1 MVSLVISEED
11 FSRLTPDTRRE
22 LLSFFGVESRQAA
35 GEGAKPAAGSSGQ
48 ANGQTAGQA
57 WDPDGDTPY
66 PLNPREAKELIRG
79 LSPSSRAILKTFC
92 QNSDGRVGRASL
104 EELLAVSGHSD
115 PQRLMKAI
123 PGITRRLRT
132 VTNNREAWLIDWFD
146 EDWDWDDTA
155 FRRRRSR
162 RFARPSAPDGLTVAA
177 GPAVTMARLA
187 SQRRGTDRSTRWACA
202 PALGPP
208 TARQE
213 ETRHEGPCLCISR
226 RRLLQERE
234 ASEAPEVGT
243 SRPAAPRPAVRRRR
257 AAFS

>member
-11 FSRLTPDTRRE
+11 FARLSPDTRKE
-22 LLSFFGVESRQAA
+22 LLSFFGMDSGQRG
-35 GEGAKPAAGSSGQ
+35 GEGAKPAGLSAGQ
-48 ANGQTAGQA
+48 ATGQTAGQV

-79 LSPSSRAILKTFC
+79 LSPSSRAILKAFC

-104 EELLAVSGHSD
+104 EELLAVSSHSD

-155 FRRRRSR
+155 K
-162 RFARPSAPDGLTVAA
+162 TW
-177 GPAVTMARLA
+177 T
-187 SQRRGTDRSTRWACA
+187 RGAYFIPA
-202 PALGPP
+202 PAIQ
-208 TARQE
+208 A
-213 ETRHEGPCLCISR
+213 LC
-226 RRLLQERE
+226 Q
-234 ASEAPEVGT
+234 AFGT
-243 SRPAAPRPAVRRRR
+243 
-257 AAFS
+257 